1 MNLRLASIIIILTF
15 SCKTKTIE
23 WKTLDFNAFKLSAPN
38 NWSMFKEQG
47 TDAYIG
53 GLTNGKDSL
62 WFYYGWYISGPKDD
76 ESSNHLYGQ
85 DTINGYSAVIVI
97 PKQTGKGRFELFIPN
112 VTERDQFAL
121 SGYSIKDTETVLQIF
136 KSVTF
141 ENSDTTKNG
150 TLTTAKFK
158 EYPFGSGRTLYYG
171 LCSSCHALNKNMYA
185 PALKSVLEGQS
196 SEWLNNFLKAKNA
209 ILRNDSV
216 INMEHQKI
224 AWFDTLTQNDVQQ
237 ILGYV
242 MGK

>member
-1 MNLRLASIIIILTF
+1 MKLLPITIIVILTF
-15 SCKTKTIE
+15 SCKTKIVE
-23 WKTLDFNAFKLSAPN
+23 WKTLDFDAFKLSAPN
-38 NWSMFKEQG
+38 NWSKFKEQG

-85 DTINGYSAVIVI
+85 DTINGYSAVIII
-97 PKQTGKGRFELFIPN
+97 PKQIGKGRLELFIPN
-112 VTERDQFAL
+112 VAQRDQFAV
-121 SGYSIKDTETVLQIF
+121 SGYNIKDTGTVLRIF

-141 ENSDTTKNG
+141 KSSDTTKNS

-171 LCSSCHALNKNMYA
+171 LCSSCHALEKNMYA

-196 SEWLNNFLKAKNA
+196 SEWLNNFLKEKTS
-209 ILRNDSV
+209 IMRNDSI
-216 INMEHQKI
+216 INTEHQKME
-224 AWFDTLTQNDVQQ
+224 WFDTLTKNDVQQ

-242 MGK
+242 KGK

>member
-1 MNLRLASIIIILTF
+1 MKLLPITIIVILTF
-15 SCKTKTIE
+15 SCKTKIVE
-23 WKTLDFNAFKLSAPN
+23 WKTLDFDAFKLSAPN
-38 NWSMFKEQG
+38 NWSKFKEQG

-85 DTINGYSAVIVI
+85 DTINGYSAVIII
-97 PKQTGKGRFELFIPN
+97 PKEIGKGRLELFIPN
-112 VTERDQFAL
+112 VTQRDQFAL
-121 SGYSIKDTETVLQIF
+121 SGYNIKDTGTVLRIF

-141 ENSDTTKNG
+141 KSSDTTKNS

-171 LCSSCHALNKNMYA
+171 LCSSCHALEKNMYA
-185 PALKSVLEGQS
+185 PALKSALEGQS
-196 SEWLNNFLKAKNA
+196 SEWLNNFLKAKTS
-209 ILRNDSV
+209 IMRNDSI
-216 INMEHQKI
+216 INTEHQKI
-224 AWFDTLTQNDVQQ
+224 EWFDTLTKNDVQQ

-242 MGK
+242 KGK